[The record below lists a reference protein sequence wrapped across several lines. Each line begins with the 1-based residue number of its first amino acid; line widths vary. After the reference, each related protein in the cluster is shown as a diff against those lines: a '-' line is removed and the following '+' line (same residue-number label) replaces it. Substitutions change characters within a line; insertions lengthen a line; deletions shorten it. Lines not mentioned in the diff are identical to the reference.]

1 MNFKT
6 YLPALGAV
14 VLGAVILMV
23 AVFGFRG
30 LAAQNAREELQEK
43 LRRQS

>member
-23 AVFGFRG
+23 AG
-30 LAAQNAREELQEK
+30 LGLPGRSCRKNCA
-43 LRRQS
+43 